1 MKKAATKKAIRQRS
15 AWLASMFGCAAFL
28 LMAVKLYNVSVSSL
42 LSNLLT
48 ALLIDRVGRR
58 PPLLL
63 GLVGIAIT
71 MGTFA
76 ATDEPQHAPTRR
88 PSFGRARRPR
98 HLRLS

>member
-48 ALLIDRVGRR
+48 ALLV
-58 PPLLL
+58 L
-63 GLVGIAIT
+63 GIIIAAAASLVWLKNSI
-71 MGTFA
+71 
-76 ATDEPQHAPTRR
+76 RKWR
-88 PSFGRARRPR
+88 K
-98 HLRLS
+98 